1 MEYKSKTSIV
11 GLPLV
16 HVAIGAAP
24 GSRYR
29 RGIARGWIAIGDI
42 ALGVLFSAGGVAVG
56 GVALGGLAV
65 GGICL
70 GGLGLAVYSL
80 GGGAFGIYSIG
91 GLALGWH
98 AALGGAAIAKKYAV
112 GGYAVAE
119 HANDL
124 IAREYMKTSVMRY
137 GELVTQHARW
147 FIVLAFIPSVIALA
161 KLWKGRGRG
170 RDQ

>member
-1 MEYKSKTSIV
+1 MQYKSKSSLI

-16 HVAIGAAP
+16 HIAIGAAP
-24 GSRYR
+24 DSRSP

-42 ALGVLFSAGGVAVG
+42 AFGVLFSAGGVAVG
-56 GVALGGLAV
+56 GIAFGGLAM

-70 GGLGLAVYSL
+70 GGLGLAVYAL

-91 GLALGWH
+91 GLAVGWN

-112 GGYAVAE
+112 GGYAAAE
-119 HANDL
+119 HANDP
-124 IAREYMKTSVMRY
+124 IAQEYMKTSAMRY

-147 FIVLAFIPSVIALA
+147 FIVLAFIPSIVALYRR
-161 KLWKGRGRG
+161 WKSGSS
-170 RDQ
+170 D